1 MVTASLPRLAHA
13 AHQLSDIY
21 FLFFRNFIL
30 CIVSLR
36 LRHEKKSRPF
46 FLSILPFRSSCTIY
60 RWFSFYPGGCINASP
75 AGKRRIAAGAE
86 QQIGDD
92 ISLVLNG
99 IGGKSSVT
107 GSGGDAGET
116 NGLFVRFTSTTTA
129 ITSIAIAVCALIVTL
144 FVIIFAVLQVNING

>member
-1 MVTASLPRLAHA
+1 MHRS
-13 AHQLSDIY
+13 
-21 FLFFRNFIL
+21 FFN
-30 CIVSLR
+30 
-36 LRHEKKSRPF
+36 
-46 FLSILPFRSSCTIY
+46 
-60 RWFSFYPGGCINASP
+60 FYPGGCINASP

-86 QQIGDD
+86 EQIGDD

-99 IGGKSSVT
+99 IGGKSGSSGRGD
-107 GSGGDAGET
+107 GSGVGGRDASET